1 MTMLY
6 RRVSRSRPG
15 ALRSGPVDLVSRTL
29 LPRGR
34 LDDGAPLLIVVFS
47 LSVTVHAC
55 GVQT

>member
-1 MTMLY
+1 MLY
-6 RRVSRSRPG
+6 RRVSRSRTG
-15 ALRSGPVDLVSRTL
+15 ALRSGPVGLVSRTL

-34 LDDGAPLLIVVFS
+34 LDDGAPPLIVIVIFS